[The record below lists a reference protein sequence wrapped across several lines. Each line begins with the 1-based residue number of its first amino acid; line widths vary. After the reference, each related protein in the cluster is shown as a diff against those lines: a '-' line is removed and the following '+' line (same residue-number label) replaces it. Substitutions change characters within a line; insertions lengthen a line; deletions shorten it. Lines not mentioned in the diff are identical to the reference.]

1 MKIKEFKKDHRKIY
15 LHIRKTCIE
24 LGKEFNEECILSELF
39 GWLESID
46 GFDFW
51 SKIDKGDYTKF
62 YSEYSSTYETNSQL
76 LKVTHPQFKV
86 GSIVRVN
93 DGGKS
98 YPTWYDVFRQLGFN
112 DPGKKRPLDWY
123 NLTGKNGFVK
133 GVYIINSVL
142 INDKN
147 RIYVHV
153 QVDKKD
159 FLIESKGLYP
169 ISVPTP
175 PKVEKL
181 EPGKW
186 YYGSLS
192 LKHPR
197 THLIYVKGG
206 RNHNTLTDYT
216 YDVLILDSDDGEV
229 INISNISHN
238 YFQSYEKIGPDE
250 IRERLFSIAKERFP
264 EGCKLSNNRYK
275 DVIFESKHKFFGN
288 PTVIYMA
295 TRLFNKYRTPV
306 EKEIF
311 HVEYGWVTKLD
322 LDEKPTPTEIIGG
335 SQLYTDSDLIIQA
348 DGSRNLIYNNGC
360 SEITLPNSNNT
371 IILENS
377 PLNSCQIENNSLN
390 LKRKTKKR
398 SMVFT
403 PNPKSV

>member
-1 MKIKEFKKDHRKIY
+1 MKIKQFKKDHPKIY

-24 LGKEFNEECILSELF
+24 LGKEFNEEKEIRGFLS
-39 GWLESID
+39 WSDSID

-51 SKIDKGDYTKF
+51 SKIDIGDYTKF
-62 YSEYSSTYETNSQL
+62 YSEYSSTYDKNSEL

-86 GSIVRVN
+86 GCMVRIN
-93 DGGKS
+93 NGGDS
-98 YPTWYDVFRQLGFN
+98 YPNWYDAFNELGFN
-112 DPGKKRPLDWY
+112 NNPNETRGPNKHY
-123 NLTGKNGFVK
+123 LTGKNGVIK
-133 GVYIINSVL
+133 GVYIINNGST
-142 INDKN
+142 NDKN

-181 EPGKW
+181 ETGKW

-192 LKHPR
+192 QKHPR

-206 RNHNTLTDYT
+206 RNHNTLIDYT

-229 INISNISHN
+229 INISSISHN
-238 YFQSYEKIGPDE
+238 YFESYEKIGPDD
-250 IRERLFSIAKERFP
+250 IRVRLFSIAKERFP
-264 EGCKLSNNRYK
+264 EGCKIRNRYGG
-275 DVIFESKHKFFGN
+275 VIFESKHKFSGN
-288 PTVIYMA
+288 PGVIYMD
-295 TRLFNKYRTPV
+295 TKLFNKYSTNV
-306 EKEIF
+306 TKEIF
-311 HVEYGWVTKLD
+311 SIKYGWATKLG

-335 SQLYTDSDLIIQA
+335 SQFYADSDLIIQD
-348 DGSRNLIYNNGC
+348 DGSRNLYGFEDFTI
-360 SEITLPNSNNT
+360 SRSSNNT
-371 IILENS
+371 TILEHF